1 VVAQLGDGHGRFSPA
16 PGSPFPVGRGAWSL
30 ALGDYDGDGKGDV
43 ATADLEAGTVTVLLR
58 R

>member
-1 VVAQLGDGHGRFSPA
+1 
-16 PGSPFPVGRGAWSL
+16 VGRGAWSL